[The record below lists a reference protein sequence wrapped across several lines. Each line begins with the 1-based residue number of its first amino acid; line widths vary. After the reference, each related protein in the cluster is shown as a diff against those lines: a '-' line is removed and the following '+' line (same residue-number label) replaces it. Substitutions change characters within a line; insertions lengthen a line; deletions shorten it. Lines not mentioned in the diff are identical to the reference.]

1 MQIRIADRFIQQVAT
16 EAFDRHPDRLKL
28 IPEFRI
34 RDRQIEAI
42 GLMLL
47 AELQQDNLGGR
58 LYIDSL
64 VQTIDRHRSLSVSTP
79 TTDRTREAIIET
91 TRSKS
96 AHPHDSRHCFGMWI

>member
-16 EAFDRHPDRLKL
+16 EAFDRHPDRLEL

-58 LYIDSL
+58 L
-64 VQTIDRHRSLSVSTP
+64 
-79 TTDRTREAIIET
+79 
-91 TRSKS
+91 
-96 AHPHDSRHCFGMWI
+96 